1 MTMGIVRIPGACP
14 VVYLCRSTGGNLM
27 ANSLSS
33 SKCCSVDLFLI
44 DEPYYFASQGTM
56 TVRMSEE
63 LSEKTFSLTLVFV
76 GNF

>member
-1 MTMGIVRIPGACP
+1 MTMGVVRIPSACP
-14 VVYLCRSTGGNLM
+14 VVYICKSTGGNLI

-33 SKCCSVDLFLI
+33 SKCCPVDLLPI
-44 DEPYYFASQGTM
+44 DEPYSFASQGTM
-56 TVRMSEE
+56 TLRMSEE